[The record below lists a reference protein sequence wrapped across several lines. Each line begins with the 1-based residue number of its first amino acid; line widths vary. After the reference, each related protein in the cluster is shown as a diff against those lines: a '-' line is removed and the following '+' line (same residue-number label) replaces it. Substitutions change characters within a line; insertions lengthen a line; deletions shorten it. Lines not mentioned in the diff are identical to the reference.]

1 MAQNFFPC
9 QPGFSFLWCCGTA
22 TAALARLARRTCCGC
37 GCTGVFCRSKT
48 HFTVFRLVSLTPVV
62 WDVLR
67 ARRGITRSPRL
78 QQNNPRW
85 LETRNISEFVR
96 YDAYFSRFGKV
107 GAVMMKNGYCYVE
120 MAEARDAQDAIRRL
134 QDWREWDRTPLEGMP
149 GQNVAPQVLKIY
161 RLLHGVVSVPRHRCQ
176 LGGIISGTAPT
187 PPNPITVQEPT

>member
-9 QPGFSFLWCCGTA
+9 QRGFSFLWCCGTA
-22 TAALARLARRTCCGC
+22 TAALARLETAALARLALRTCCGC
-37 GCTGVFCRSKT
+37 GCTGVFCRSIT
-48 HFTVFRLVSLTPVV
+48 QFTVSRLVSLTTVV

-67 ARRGITRSPRL
+67 AGGSITRSPGL

-85 LETRNISEFVR
+85 FETRNTSQFVR
-96 YDAYFSRFGKV
+96 YDAYLSRFGEV

-149 GQNVAPQVLKIY
+149 ERGQNVAPQV
-161 RLLHGVVSVPRHRCQ
+161 HHR
-176 LGGIISGTAPT
+176 SMDYY
-187 PPNPITVQEPT
+187 TV